1 MISHVTERLSK
12 SCLLSPTAL
21 FVNCPEVDDGSMRSV
36 FSVVKENDHYFNFL
50 ESRTNKHISFEVMKI
65 KS

>member
-1 MISHVTERLSK
+1 MIYQKLLGNNLFHLPTLMISHVTERLSK

-36 FSVVKENDHYFNFL
+36 FSVVKENDHL
-50 ESRTNKHISFEVMKI
+50 L
-65 KS
+65 